1 MGYWARQRYQQTKH
15 EASSMSKKDLT
26 ERIEKVA
33 ARGVTMMSDWER
45 NFLSSLLESTAK
57 WGRLTVKQHDI
68 LQRIEKKTD
77 PKNIAARKTWVESF
91 TPDMRDKLRF
101 AAEYYLANP
110 PYFGDAARRILAE
123 DEYIP
128 TEKLYR
134 KMVLNKYVQRALD
147 NASQVPK
154 FTVGTMVMVR
164 DSQSVPYPSSKLRGK
179 LVMIVECEDDVRSA
193 TKGSRKIKV
202 LPVGGLETIETEERY
217 LKKAKV

>member
-15 EASSMSKKDLT
+15 ESSSMSKKELL

-33 ARGVTMMSDWER
+33 SRGVTTMSDWER
-45 NFLSSLLESTAK
+45 NFLSSLRESTAK

-91 TPDMRDKLRF
+91 TPDMRDKLKF

-110 PYFGDAARRILAE
+110 P
-123 DEYIP
+123 
-128 TEKLYR
+128 
-134 KMVLNKYVQRALD
+134 
-147 NASQVPK
+147 K
-154 FTVGTMVMVR
+154 FTVGTMVMIR

-179 LVMIVECEDDVRSA
+179 LVMIVECEDSVRSA

>member
-1 MGYWARQRYQQTKH
+1 MGYYRSHMSSSSETKTQLI
-15 EASSMSKKDLT
+15 D
-26 ERIEKVA
+26 RIEKVA
-33 ARGVTMMSDWER
+33 ARGTTTLTDWER
-45 NFLSSLLESTAK
+45 NFLSSLRDSAKK
-57 WGRLTVKQHDI
+57 WGRLTGKQHDTF
-68 LQRIEKKTD
+68 QRIEKKTD

-154 FTVGTMVMVR
+154 FTIGTMVMVR

-179 LVMIVECEDDVRSA
+179 LVMIVECEENVRSA
-193 TKGSRKIKV
+193 TKGVRKLKV
-202 LPVGGLETIETEERY
+202 LPVGGIETIETEERWH
-217 LKKAKV
+217 KKARA

>member
-1 MGYWARQRYQQTKH
+1 MGYWARQRYQQSKH
-15 EASSMSKKDLT
+15 ESSSMSKKELL

-33 ARGVTMMSDWER
+33 ARGVTVMTDWER
-45 NFLSSLLESTAK
+45 SFLGSLRESANK
-57 WGRLTVKQHDI
+57 WGRLTVKQHDT

-77 PKNIAARKTWVESF
+77 PKNIAARKKWIESF
-91 TPDMRDKLRF
+91 TPAMREDLKF

-123 DEYIP
+123 DDYVP

-154 FTVGTMVMVR
+154 FTVGTMAMVR
-164 DSQSVPYPSSKLRGK
+164 NSQNVPFPSSKLRGK
-179 LVMIVECEDDVRSA
+179 LVMIVECEEDVRCA

-202 LPVGGLETIETEERY
+202 LPVGGIETIETEERY